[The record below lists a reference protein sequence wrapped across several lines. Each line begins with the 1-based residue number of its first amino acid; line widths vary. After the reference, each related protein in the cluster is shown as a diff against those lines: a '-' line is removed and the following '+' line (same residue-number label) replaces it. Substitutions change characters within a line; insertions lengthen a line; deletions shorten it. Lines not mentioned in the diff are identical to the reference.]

1 MAKGEVIII
10 APPNGRGY
18 KFSKGVY
25 SYIKDKEERSFP
37 VKINHLN
44 RGTFRDEEYKVMI
57 EENVRQAACF
67 YVQDSNRQP
76 ADWLTEMMFA
86 LDALKF
92 SSPQEGQLAAVMPY
106 MRFARQDRKSE
117 SRVSV
122 NAKVVAKA
130 VSEYANRGIVVD
142 LHVPQIQSF
151 FDIPVDHLYS
161 LPTFIEHLMKKH
173 PKALDRLVV
182 VAPDVGAAKR
192 AGSLLKRLKQKG
204 INAEMAIGYKT
215 KERDNNAEKV
225 QIIGNVRKRNCLLLD
240 DIIDTGK
247 TMVLA
252 GEECRKR
259 GAKTVY
265 AYATHGL
272 FTEGTERF
280 SVFDKTFTSDTVY
293 HKPDKKIETVSLV
306 PLFGEAIYRTVTGQS
321 LSDLFD
327 R

>member
-10 APPNGRGY
+10 APADGRGY
-18 KFSKGVY
+18 KFANGVY
-25 SYIKDKEERSFP
+25 NYLRGKQERSFP

-44 RGTFRDEEYKVMI
+44 RKTFKDDEYKVMI
-57 EENVRQAACF
+57 AENVRQAACF

-76 ADWLTEMMFA
+76 ADWLTEMLFA
-86 LDALKF
+86 MEALKF
-92 SSPQEGQLAAVMPY
+92 SSPEPGQLAVVMPY

-122 NAKVVAKA
+122 NAKAVAKS
-130 VSEYANRGIVVD
+130 VSQYADRGIVVD

-151 FDIPVDHLYS
+151 FDIPIDHLYS
-161 LPTFIEHLMKKH
+161 LPTFIEYLMKKH
-173 PKALDRLVV
+173 PKALERLVV

-204 INAEMAIGYKT
+204 INADMAIGYKT

-225 QIIGNVRKRNCLLLD
+225 QIIGNVRRRNCLLLD

-247 TMVLA
+247 TMCLA
-252 GEECRKR
+252 GQECRKKS
-259 GAKTVY
+259 AKTVY

-280 SVFDKTFTSDTVY
+280 SVFDKTFTSDTLY

-306 PLFGEAIYRTVTGQS
+306 PLFGEAIYRTVVGQS